1 MYELLM
7 ALLTFNPSTFNF
19 YGVTL
24 NNSVTY
30 NGQNLPLTGYGMGGK
45 RTGPTVTKI
54 AVNQF
59 FTERPQNFVR
69 TEDDALNSLDRV
81 GNVVMSVSFL
91 RGVDTQAVKSSI
103 AGVITSNINLKE
115 MPLYQND
122 IEEVSDAI
130 MSDGAIY
137 AGQTINVI
145 GNTVTGLLIYI
156 NASGK
161 VTVLETS
168 QGFVKKVFAAWF
180 GQMTDQQGYNLKMA
194 LINSPSLNSTK

>member
-1 MYELLM
+1 
-7 ALLTFNPSTFNF
+7 
-19 YGVTL
+19 
-24 NNSVTY
+24 
-30 NGQNLPLTGYGMGGK
+30 
-45 RTGPTVTKI
+45 
-54 AVNQF
+54 
-59 FTERPQNFVR
+59 
-69 TEDDALNSLDRV
+69 
-81 GNVVMSVSFL
+81 
-91 RGVDTQAVKSSI
+91 
-103 AGVITSNINLKE
+103 

-168 QGFVKKVFAAWF
+168 QGFVKKVFAAWL
-180 GQMTDQQGYNLKMA
+180 GKMTDQQGYNLKMA
-194 LINSPSLNSTK
+194 LLNSPSLNSAK